1 MSRYLVLSVVD
12 SWFVSCYLT
21 ESCSVDG
28 AVRLVGGDSNNEG
41 RVEYC
46 SGGVWGTV
54 CDNTWDATDAAVVCR
69 QLGYATT
76 GTCIRSCYTYI
87 NFSVFITVVYV
98 YTGLTP
104 LYNANFGQGAGP
116 VIINSVVCIG
126 NETNINDCTLI
137 TPSFCSHS
145 NDAGV
150 RCSG

>member
-1 MSRYLVLSVVD
+1 M
-12 SWFVSCYLT
+12 
-21 ESCSVDG
+21 
-28 AVRLVGGDSNNEG
+28 RLVGGDSNNEG

-76 GTCIRSCYTYI
+76 GISDLQTDVASYTCIRSCYTYI

-104 LYNANFGQGAGP
+104 LFNANFGQGAGP

-137 TPSFCSHS
+137 TPSSCSHS

-150 RCSG
+150 MCSG